1 MDAEPAPEM
10 VAAQRGP
17 LAAGLVLE
25 GPVGDAT
32 VPRLELAEW
41 ASRYGLVAGITTR
54 HGGFSL
60 GLWSEES
67 TGVVMTR
74 WRAFRKTFEPRF
86 PTLVLAHQVHGTDVR
101 WHEGLPAGWLV
112 LDGVDGHATG
122 QPGVLLAITVADC
135 IPVYLAAP
143 ECAAMALLHAG
154 WRGVAGG
161 VLEQG
166 VETLVSH
173 CGTARRKIVM
183 HCGIGICGNC
193 YEVGYE
199 VAEQLNGRPAE
210 AGQSSVDLR
219 SILAARARNLGI
231 REVTISTYCT
241 AHHKDRFFS
250 HRASGGS
257 DGRMVAYLGRPLA
270 EGAP

>member
-1 MDAEPAPEM
+1 MDADPAREAVGAP
-10 VAAQRGP
+10 RGP

-25 GPVGDAT
+25 APVGDAA

-60 GLWSEES
+60 GLWSGEPIG
-67 TGVVMTR
+67 TVMTR

-86 PTLVLAHQVHGTDVR
+86 PTLVLGHQVHGTEVR
-101 WHEGLPAGWLV
+101 WYDALPGGWLV

-122 QPGVLLAITVADC
+122 QSGVLLAVTVADC

-143 ECAAMALLHAG
+143 EHGAIALLHAG
-154 WRGVAGG
+154 WRGIAGG
-161 VLEQG
+161 VLEEG
-166 VETLVSH
+166 VEILASRS
-173 CGTARRKIVM
+173 GSARRKVVM

-199 VAEQLNGRPAE
+199 VAEKLNGRTGE
-210 AGQSSVDLR
+210 AGQSYVDLR
-219 SILAARARNLGI
+219 SILASRAANLGI

-241 AHHKDRFFS
+241 AHHMDRFFS
-250 HRASGGS
+250 HRASAGR

-270 EGAP
+270 

>member
-1 MDAEPAPEM
+1 MGADSLPPA
-10 VAAQRGP
+10 AATARPGARP
-17 LAAGLVLE
+17 ASLVLE
-25 GPVGDAT
+25 SPAGDVS
-32 VPRLELAEW
+32 VPRLELTEW

-67 TGVVMTR
+67 TGQVMTR
-74 WRAFRKTFEPRF
+74 WRAFRRAFEPRF
-86 PTLVLAHQVHGTDVR
+86 PTLVLGHQVHGTEVR
-101 WHEGLPAGWLV
+101 WHEGLPAGWVL

-143 ECAAMALLHAG
+143 EQRGVALLHAG

-166 VETLVSH
+166 VEVLASH
-173 CGTARRKIVM
+173 AGAARRSIIM

-193 YEVGYE
+193 YEVGSE
-199 VAEQLNGRPAE
+199 VSEQLNGRAGE
-210 AGQSSVDLR
+210 AGQSFVDLR
-219 SILAARARNLGI
+219 SILAARAGNLGI
-231 REVTISTYCT
+231 CEVTISPYCT
-241 AHHKDRFFS
+241 AHYPDRFFS
-250 HRASGGS
+250 HRASGGR

-270 EGAP
+270 